1 MSQQKNSPDAPD
13 SLPEQLRIRREKRQ
27 RLLDR
32 GDQAYPVEV
41 KRTMSLAELRKAYVV
56 VKPEDTADAGA
67 APAEP
72 EQLVTRENGVTYIQP
87 GGDSGDEV
95 AIAGRLLFKRDT
107 GKLCFATLQDGD
119 GTQVQAMLSLAEVGK
134 EALDQWKADVDMGDF
149 VAVQGK
155 VISSRR
161 GELSVF
167 VNSWQMASKSIRPLP
182 VSFAE
187 MAEDTRVRQR
197 YNDLIVRKE
206 ARENAMT
213 RIKVIRALRNYL
225 EGIDFVEI
233 ETPMLQTIHGG
244 AAARPFVTHS
254 NALDLDLY
262 LRIAPELFLKRAV
275 VGGIDRVFEINRNF
289 RNEGI
294 DRSHSPEFAML
305 ETYQAW
311 GDYNTGARM
320 IREAVQYIA
329 EEVFGSQ

>member
-32 GDQAYPVEV
+32 GDQAYPVAV
-41 KRTMSLAELRKAYVV
+41 KRTMSLAELRRAYVV
-56 VKPEDTADAGA
+56 VKPEDTDTDA

-161 GELSVF
+161 G
-167 VNSWQMASKSIRPLP
+167 
-182 VSFAE
+182 
-187 MAEDTRVRQR
+187 
-197 YNDLIVRKE
+197 
-206 ARENAMT
+206 
-213 RIKVIRALRNYL
+213 
-225 EGIDFVEI
+225 
-233 ETPMLQTIHGG
+233 
-244 AAARPFVTHS
+244 
-254 NALDLDLY
+254 
-262 LRIAPELFLKRAV
+262 
-275 VGGIDRVFEINRNF
+275 
-289 RNEGI
+289 
-294 DRSHSPEFAML
+294 
-305 ETYQAW
+305 
-311 GDYNTGARM
+311 
-320 IREAVQYIA
+320 
-329 EEVFGSQ
+329 